1 MQRID
6 YRKVLEDNGAGKV
19 KVEVQQVQAS
29 TFCLQSNM
37 LCVMSL
43 HVHGIL
49 LLIAVSWHMQ
59 SEQVCLRNALL
70 MLKHVMHSGWA
81 VEVFGL
87 LWGVCNNLTCPPRQ
101 KSWKGTIR
109 TLNAAPTLLLS
120 LTCWHVS
127 AC

>member
-49 LLIAVSWHMQ
+49 LLSAVS
-59 SEQVCLRNALL
+59 
-70 MLKHVMHSGWA
+70 
-81 VEVFGL
+81 
-87 LWGVCNNLTCPPRQ
+87 
-101 KSWKGTIR
+101 
-109 TLNAAPTLLLS
+109 
-120 LTCWHVS
+120 
-127 AC
+127 